1 MSKNP
6 KRDRVDERVDELEE
20 ELEDMRDR
28 ISNLLG
34 DEDQGEEVRLSCR
47 RDRR

>member
-6 KRDRVDERVDELEE
+6 KRDRDERVDELEE

-28 ISNLLG
+28 ISSLLG
-34 DEDQGEEVRLSCR
+34 DEDQEEEVRLSCR